1 MSTFLPKALSRF
13 MSSIALLG
21 ALGLSGIVIAQDAA
35 HYPNKPVRLVA
46 AYTPGGGTDIT
57 ARIIAERMSAL
68 LGQSVFVANLP
79 GASGTIGAA
88 AVARSKPDGY
98 NLLFGASA
106 ELTLT
111 RYTMRELAYDSLR
124 DFTPLTLVAHIP
136 YVLAV
141 RDGLPVNTLQEF
153 LALAKERDGDL
164 TFASNGVNTTAH
176 MISELLKHEAGIKFL
191 QVPYKGSVPGLLD
204 LQAGHVDF
212 TIDTLTASLTAAE
225 AGRIRILAIATVK
238 RSEIAQNIPTFAES
252 GLPGFT
258 RGTWFGVLAPSATPQ
273 AIKDTIAQTARK
285 VVESDEVREMLR
297 QRGMIPAGGPPED
310 FDTLIRTE
318 IDGWSFLAA
327 QQQ

>member
-1 MSTFLPKALSRF
+1 MNTSLLKELARLMVTVALSGGF
-13 MSSIALLG
+13 ILNG
-21 ALGLSGIVIAQDAA
+21 AAVAQDTADF
-35 HYPNKPVRLVA
+35 PNKPVRLVA

-57 ARIIAERMSAL
+57 ARIIAERMGEL

-111 RYTMRELAYDSLR
+111 RYTMKDLSYDSLE

-141 RDGLPVNTLQEF
+141 RDSLPAKSLKEF
-153 LALAKERDGDL
+153 LELAKKRDGEL
-164 TFASNGVNTTAH
+164 TFASSGYNSTAH
-176 MISELLKHEAGIKFL
+176 MISELLKHETGINFI
-191 QVPYKGSVPGLLD
+191 QVAYKGSVPGLMD

-212 TIDTLTASLTAAE
+212 SIDTLTASLTAAE
-225 AGRIRILAIATVK
+225 SGRIRILAIATEQ
-238 RSEIAQNIPTFAES
+238 RSPIAPSIPTFAES

-273 AIKDTIAQTARK
+273 PIKDIIAKAARQ
-285 VVESDEVREMLR
+285 VTESDEVREMLR

-310 FDTLIRTE
+310 FARLIQME
-318 IDGWSFLAA
+318 VDGWSFLGA
-327 QQQ
+327 QKN